1 MTRKR
6 SDMTAPGVWGG
17 HRLLWG
23 PVNYLFIFTN
33 MYTHIHTYI
42 FVATL
47 MENLNLMVNI
57 TD

>member
-1 MTRKR
+1 
-6 SDMTAPGVWGG
+6 MTAPGVWGG

-47 MENLNLMVNI
+47 MENLNLMVNT